1 MGNNNLKTKVMSGLV
16 WEFSEKTL
24 AQLISIAVSI
34 VLARLLMP
42 EAYGVIA
49 LVMAFVTIADT
60 FVRGGFGAS
69 LIQKKNADALDFSTI
84 FYFGIF
90 MGIVFYIALFFIA
103 PLIAGFYEK
112 PELTAVIRVVSLG
125 LLVTGFN
132 SVLYSYISKKLLFRK
147 RFFSSLGGTLVSAV
161 VGITMAY
168 MGFGVWALVAQY
180 LTDLFL
186 DTVILFLIVDWRPIC
201 KFSFTRFKQ
210 LSGFGLKKLASG
222 LIQTGYNELR
232 ALVIGK
238 VYTVK
243 DLSYYNNGVKFPK
256 VIINNI
262 GLTIDSVL
270 FPTLS
275 NENDNVGTVKAITK
289 RSVRVSAFIMLP
301 MMVGLVMCAKPLV
314 LVLLTEKWI
323 NCVPYLQIACIS
335 QAPLP
340 IFSPNIQ
347 AVNAMGRSDITLK
360 TEIIKKIFGITV
372 VLLSMNISVMAVA
385 LSGILYTLFS
395 IVVDVFPNRKL
406 IRYGYTEQLS
416 DIAVPLIMSVLM
428 GVCIWFV
435 KFLNFSVWLDLIVRI
450 VVGIS
455 VYLLLSVLFKSDS
468 LQYILEIIRPR
479 VTRLFKR
486 KS

>member
-1 MGNNNLKTKVMSGLV
+1 MGKSSLKTKVMSGLV
-16 WEFSEKTL
+16 WEFSEKIL
-24 AQLISIAVSI
+24 AQLISTAVSI

-42 EAYGVIA
+42 DAYGVIA

-69 LIQKKNADALDFSTI
+69 LVQKKNADSLDFSTI
-84 FYFGIF
+84 FYFGLF
-90 MGIVFYIALFFIA
+90 MGVVFYIILFFIA
-103 PLIAGFYEK
+103 PVIAGFYRN
-112 PELTAVIRVVSLG
+112 PELTPVIRVISVG
-125 LLVTGFN
+125 LLIAGFN

-147 RFFSSLGGTLVSAV
+147 RFFSSLGGTLGSAV

-180 LTDLFL
+180 LIDLFL
-186 DTVILFLIVDWRPIC
+186 DTIILFLIVDWRPIW
-201 KFSFTRFKQ
+201 KFSLTRFKQ
-210 LSGFGLKKLASG
+210 LAGFGLKKLASG

-238 VYTVK
+238 VYTVT
-243 DLSYYNNGVKFPK
+243 DLSYYNNGVRFPK

-262 GLTIDSVL
+262 GLTVDSVL

-275 NENDNVGTVKAITK
+275 SENDNIGKVKAMTK

-301 MMVGLVMCAKPLV
+301 MMVGLAMCAKPLV
-314 LVLLTEKWI
+314 LILLTEKWI
-323 NCVPYLQIACIS
+323 WCVPYLQIACIS

-360 TEIIKKIFGITV
+360 TEIIKKVFGIAV
-372 VLLSMNISVMAVA
+372 VLLSMRISVMAIA
-385 LSGILYTLFS
+385 LSGVLYTLFS
-395 IVVDVFPNRKL
+395 IVIDIFPNRKL
-406 IRYGYTEQLS
+406 IKYGYSEQMS
-416 DIAVPLIMSVLM
+416 DIAIPLIMSILM
-428 GVCIWFV
+428 GVCVWFV
-435 KFLNFSVWLDLIVRI
+435 GLLNFSVWLDLIVKV
-450 VVGIS
+450 VVGVA

-468 LQYILEIIRPR
+468 LQYILEIIKPKITT
-479 VTRLFKR
+479 VFKR
-486 KS
+486 KA